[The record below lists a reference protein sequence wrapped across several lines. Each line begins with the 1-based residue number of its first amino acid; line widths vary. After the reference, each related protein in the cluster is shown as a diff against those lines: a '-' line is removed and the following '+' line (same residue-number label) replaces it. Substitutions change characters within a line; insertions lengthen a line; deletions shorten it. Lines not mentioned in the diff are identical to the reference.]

1 MIEDNI
7 LPLFFAHSVTGKGVR
22 EWELLKDHLDCVA
35 DLAQRFATQFAGAD
49 FGYIAGLLHDI
60 GKYSDAFQA
69 RLHGSKA
76 DAPHSIAG
84 AKLAEEVYGDRT
96 GRMIAYAIASH
107 HGGLPNGIALVN
119 NPTKRTSLQDRL
131 NDTASKTCPNYS
143 AYKREIEVLP
153 PKPSLPKMQPYSGG
167 DYRKAYNSLGV
178 SLFIR
183 MVFSCLLDA
192 DRLATETFYDSVEG
206 RGLPAKRAAWL
217 SFDDLKSK
225 LDAFLSGKAASADKT
240 DVNGKRAEI
249 LKAARDH
256 AQEKPGIFTM
266 TVPTG
271 GGKTLS
277 SLAFALDHAHHH
289 QDAFRRVIYVIP
301 FTSIIEQTAEVFR
314 EALGDD
320 AILEHHSAFDDDAF
334 LERLS
339 AGSGKDYDADGTVK
353 LRLVAENWDAPIVVT
368 TAVQFF
374 ESLFASSAGK
384 CRKLHNIARSV
395 IVLDEA
401 QTLPLP
407 LLRPCIAALDQLARN
422 YGCTIVLC
430 TATQPALLSH
440 ENEPDRSFKGG
451 FYNVRH
457 IIKRPEQL
465 YRDMRRVTV
474 RHIVAQDDE
483 ALAGRLLAN
492 PQALC
497 IVNTRAHAREL
508 YERLGKGD
516 GNYHLS
522 ALMCPK
528 HRAER
533 LAEIRTRLAAKQPCR
548 VVTTTLI
555 EAGVDVDFPVVYR
568 AEAGLDSIAQAAGRC
583 NREGKRAPE
592 ASFLYVFKMA
602 DRKPHPGL
610 KQYADIASQ
619 HLGDEAD
626 PLSPEA
632 IEAYFREVYW
642 KKGGGKKDE
651 LDSEGILDLLQTG
664 CENQLWI
671 PFETISNRF
680 KIIAD
685 GQKPII
691 IPFDARAR
699 KLLADLANLDFGDRL
714 GHIPRKLQPYI
725 VTVHPQVFAE
735 FHAAGAIQPVNKKRF
750 GDQFHTLLGET
761 PESLPSTYS
770 TQVGLLTDEATFRS
784 PLSNVFSD

>member
-1 MIEDNI
+1 MNQKDRC
-7 LPLFFAHSVTGKGVR
+7 FSFYAHSVKEKSV
-22 EWELLKDHLDCVA
+22 EHWESLNEHLDRVA
-35 DLAQRFATQFAGAD
+35 SLARGFAGEFGAAD

-60 GKYSDAFQA
+60 GKYSDAFQQKVQGEK
-69 RLHGSKA
+69 R

-84 AKLAEEVYGDRT
+84 AKLAQQVYGDRI
-96 GRMIAYAIASH
+96 GRVLAYVIASH
-107 HGGLPNGIALVN
+107 HGGLPNGIIVN
-119 NPTKRTSLQDRL
+119 NESLKRKPLRDRMEDTSPK
-131 NDTASKTCPNYS
+131 ACPDYS
-143 AYKREIEVLP
+143 AYKTEMQALP
-153 PKPSLPKMQPYSGG
+153 SNPGMLTMKVYPGTE
-167 DYRKAYNSLGV
+167 YRRAYNSLGA

-192 DRLATETFYDSVEG
+192 DRLATENFYDAFEG
-206 RGLPAKRAAWL
+206 RGLSAKRTQWTA
-217 SFDDLKSK
+217 FEHLKPK
-225 LDAFLSGKAASADKT
+225 LDAFLAEKAAKAEKT

-249 LKAARDH
+249 LHAARER
-256 AQEKPGIFTM
+256 AKENPGIFTM

-289 QDAFRRVIYVIP
+289 PDAFRRVIYVIP
-301 FTSIIEQTAEVFR
+301 FTSIIEQTAGVFR

-320 AILEHHSAFDDDAF
+320 TVLEHHSAFDDDAF
-334 LERLS
+334 LERMSKREGEDFDPDRTL
-339 AGSGKDYDADGTVK
+339 K
-353 LRLVAENWDAPIVVT
+353 LRLAAENWDAPIVVT

-407 LLRPCIAALDQLARN
+407 LLRPCVAALDQLARN

-430 TATQPALLSH
+430 TATQPALLAD
-440 ENEPDRSFKGG
+440 ETDPERGFKGG
-451 FYNVRH
+451 FHEVRE
-457 IIKRPEQL
+457 IMGKPEQL
-465 YRDMRRVTV
+465 YLDLRRVTV
-474 RHIVAQDDE
+474 KHIGEQDDE
-483 ALAGRLLAN
+483 ALSGRLLEHE
-492 PQALC
+492 QALC
-497 IVNTRAHAREL
+497 IVNTRIHAREL
-508 YERLGKGD
+508 YERLGQGD

-533 LAEIRTRLAAKQPCR
+533 LAEIRARLAAKEPCR

-555 EAGVDVDFPVVYR
+555 EAGVDVDFPIVYR

-583 NREGKRAPE
+583 NREGKRAAE
-592 ASFLYVFKMA
+592 DSFLYVFKMA

-610 KQYADIASQ
+610 QQYADIASR
-619 HLGDEAD
+619 HLEKKAD
-626 PLSPEA
+626 PLSPEE

-642 KKGGGKKDE
+642 KKGGGKRDE

-671 PFETISNRF
+671 PFETVSNTF

-691 IPFDARAR
+691 IPFDDRAR
-699 KLLADLANLDFGDRL
+699 ELLADLARLDFGGGL
-714 GHIPRKLQPYI
+714 GDIPRKLQPYI
-725 VTVHPQVFAE
+725 VTVYPNVFAE
-735 FHAAGAIQPVNKKRF
+735 FRVAGAIQPVNEKRF
-750 GDQFHTLLGET
+750 GDQFY
-761 PESLPSTYS
+761 SLANT
-770 TQVGLLTDEATFRS
+770 EAYRPDIGFMLNDPTFRS
-784 PLSNVFSD
+784 VESSLF